1 MGISYNTSTIIDGLV
16 LGIDIANQKSYPRSG
31 NTITDL
37 LKPLSKYTLAGTANF
52 NAGSGGNLVF
62 DGSTNYVNFTAPNLG
77 TTTTVE
83 MWAALGAGYSGK
95 MPFGWFRYDVYC
107 ASGGLG
113 FNTGNSDM
121 YGINSTAVSNL
132 GLVGNPRH
140 YVFEMR
146 SDVSYI
152 NNKIYI
158 NSVSQSLSQQVG
170 TELSGQRN
178 FNSGV
183 GRISGWTDTAGYD
196 MPMSLAAFKI
206 YNRALTQ
213 AEINTNFNALRG
225 RFGV

>member
-1 MGISYNTSTIIDGLV
+1 MGISYNTSTIVDGLV
-16 LGIDIANQKSYPRSG
+16 LGIDIANQRSYPRSG
-31 NTITDL
+31 NTITDF
-37 LKPLSKYTLAGTANF
+37 LKPLSKYTIAGTANF

-107 ASGGLG
+107 ASGGMG

-121 YGINSTAVSNL
+121 YGINSTTVSNL

-152 NNKIYI
+152 NNKMYI
-158 NSVSQSLSQQVG
+158 NSVSQTLSQQLG
-170 TELSGQRN
+170 TELAGQRN

-183 GRISGWTDTAGYD
+183 GRISAWTDTAGYD
-196 MPMSLAAFKI
+196 MPMSWAIFKI

>member
-1 MGISYNTSTIIDGLV
+1 MGISYNTSTIVDGLV
-16 LGIDIANQKSYPRSG
+16 LGIDIANQRSYPRSG
-31 NTITDL
+31 NTITDFL
-37 LKPLSKYTLAGTANF
+37 NPLSKYTIAGTANF
-52 NAGSGGNLVF
+52 NAGSGGNLIF

-107 ASGGLG
+107 ASGGMG

-121 YGINSTAVSNL
+121 YGINSTTVSNL

-146 SDVSYI
+146 SDVSYT
-152 NNKIYI
+152 NNKMYI
-158 NSVSQSLSQQVG
+158 NSASQTLSQQTG
-170 TELSGQRN
+170 TELAGQRN

-183 GRISGWTDTAGYD
+183 GRISAWTDTAGYD
-196 MPMSLAAFKI
+196 MPMNWAIFKI

>member
-1 MGISYNTSTIIDGLV
+1 MGLIYGSSMVVDGLV
-16 LGIDIANQKSYPRSG
+16 LGIDIGNIKSYPRSG
-31 NTITDL
+31 NTITDIMNL
-37 LKPLSKYTLAGTANF
+37 NTKYTIAGTANF

-95 MPFGWFRYDVYC
+95 MPFGWFRYDVFC
-107 ASGGLG
+107 GSGGMG

-152 NNKIYI
+152 NNKMYI
-158 NSVSQSLSQQVG
+158 NSVSQSLSQQLG
-170 TELSGQRN
+170 TELAGQRN

-183 GRISGWTDTAGYD
+183 GRISAWTDTAGYD
-196 MPMSLAAFKI
+196 MPMNWAIFKI

>member
-1 MGISYNTSTIIDGLV
+1 MGISYNTSTIVDGLV
-16 LGIDIANQKSYPRSG
+16 LGIDIANQRSYPRSG
-31 NTITDL
+31 NTITDFL
-37 LKPLSKYTLAGTANF
+37 NPLSKYTIAGTANF
-52 NAGSGGNLVF
+52 NAGSGGNLIF

-95 MPFGWFRYDVYC
+95 MPFGWFRYDVFC
-107 ASGGLG
+107 FSGGMG

-121 YGINSTAVSNL
+121 YGINSTTVSNL

-146 SDVSYI
+146 SDVSYT
-152 NNKIYI
+152 NNKMYI
-158 NSVSQSLSQQVG
+158 NSTSQTLSQQTG
-170 TELSGQRN
+170 TELAGQRN

-183 GRISGWTDTAGYD
+183 GRISAWTDTAGYD
-196 MPMSLAAFKI
+196 MPMNWAIFKI

>member
-1 MGISYNTSTIIDGLV
+1 MGLIYGSSMVVDGLV
-16 LGIDIANQKSYPRSG
+16 LGIDIGNIKSYPRSG
-31 NTITDL
+31 NTITDIMNL
-37 LKPLSKYTLAGTANF
+37 NTKYTIAGTANF

-95 MPFGWFRYDVYC
+95 MPFGWFRYSVFC
-107 ASGGLG
+107 SSGGMG

-121 YGINSTAVSNL
+121 YGINSTTVSNL

-152 NNKIYI
+152 NNKMYI
-158 NSVSQSLSQQVG
+158 NGASQTLSQQIG
-170 TELSGQRN
+170 TELSGARN

-196 MPMSLAAFKI
+196 MPMNWAIFKI

>member
-1 MGISYNTSTIIDGLV
+1 MGISYNTSTIVDGLV
-16 LGIDIANQKSYPRSG
+16 LGIDIANQRSYPRSG
-31 NTITDL
+31 NTITDFL
-37 LKPLSKYTLAGTANF
+37 NPLSKYTIAGTANF
-52 NAGSGGNLVF
+52 DAGSGGNLVF

-107 ASGGLG
+107 ASGGMG

-121 YGINSTAVSNL
+121 YGINTTTVSNL

-152 NNKIYI
+152 NNKMYI
-158 NSVSQSLSQQVG
+158 NGASQTLSQQTG
-170 TELSGQRN
+170 TELAGQRN

-183 GRISGWTDTAGYD
+183 GRISVWTDTAGYD
-196 MPMSLAAFKI
+196 MPMNWAIFKI